1 MQENGKRRNG
11 IPEWET
17 VENWIDPGK
26 KATYPEEEKK
36 SEIKIENE
44 CIPQLERYDVDPGEE
59 FWKLFPKKDLPKR
72 PETRINTKN
81 LAKELERGKG
91 NMSKTEYKRAKK
103 LLADLTSGADA
114 YQKDPPLPP
123 LKVQNSAS
131 AVENGPL
138 LTDKI
143 VTWV

>member
-1 MQENGKRRNG
+1 VQENGKRRNG

-44 CIPQLERYDVDPGEE
+44 CIPQLERYDVDPGNE
-59 FWKLFPKKDLPKR
+59 FWELFPKKDLPKR

-81 LAKELERGKG
+81 LAKELEREKG
-91 NMSKTEYKRAKK
+91 QK
-103 LLADLTSGADA
+103 LNTKE
-114 YQKDPPLPP
+114 QK
-123 LKVQNSAS
+123 NY
-131 AVENGPL
+131 
-138 LTDKI
+138 
-143 VTWV
+143 